1 MGTWVYWSGNMDILE
16 WEQGMLE
23 WEPGF
28 TGVETWVCR
37 MEMWSMYWNENMNRN
52 MSVLGMKYE

>member
-1 MGTWVYWSGNMDILE
+1 
-16 WEQGMLE
+16 MLE

-28 TGVETWVCR
+28 TGMETWVCR